1 MVSGNQRAPPRGAVN
16 ALRESTRDDEKEPT
30 VTKQIVHTG
39 DAPASSAYSQ
49 AVRGGGLVFVSGQ
62 GPFDPV
68 SGEVVGRS
76 IQEQTRQCL
85 ANVQAILTAAGSGLD
100 KVLSATFI
108 LAEEDD
114 FAGMNEE
121 WARWFPVAPPA
132 RQGAQLPIRPGG
144 MKVSVAVIA
153 EA

>member
-1 MVSGNQRAPPRGAVN
+1 
-16 ALRESTRDDEKEPT
+16 
-30 VTKQIVHTG
+30 VTKQIVHAG
-39 DAPASSAYSQ
+39 DAPAASAYSQ

-62 GPFDPV
+62 GPFDPA
-68 SGEVVGRS
+68 SGQVVGTS

-85 ANVQAILTAAGSGLD
+85 ANVQAVLTAAGSGLD

-114 FAGMNEE
+114 FAGLNEE
-121 WARWFPVAPPA
+121 WARWFPADPPA
-132 RQGAQLPIRPGG
+132 RQGARLPVRPGG
-144 MKVSVAVIA
+144 MRVSVAVIA